1 MEIEKAYISTKYSN
15 EKKKK
20 TNLIPGLKLLLTI
33 RIT

>member
-15 EKKKK
+15 EKKK
-20 TNLIPGLKLLLTI
+20 TNLIPGLELLLTI